1 MRFGEFNLG
10 DFNAEFGHALQNFGT
25 FQDGKDELSVTITI
39 TIIVSGRSTTPVIG
53 M

>member
-1 MRFGEFNLG
+1 MRLGEFDLG

-25 FQDGKDELSVTITI
+25 FQDGKDELSVTIVT
-39 TIIVSGRSTTPVIG
+39 IVSRSTTPVIG